1 MTTESNVVDLNEDST
16 SPVDEETQNQYKIWK
31 KNTPFLYDYVV
42 THSLLWPSMTVQFF
56 PDLER
61 SSHNDT
67 YNEDLNDTSK
77 DFAGDSEDFEYQ
89 LLLQRILIGTFTL
102 GQSIDN
108 ISLLQLPYYRSL
120 NKHLKA
126 DAIDYVQE
134 KQEFQMTK
142 IGKTKIKVLQRINHL
157 GDVNRARYMPQN
169 PNVIASCNNLGDLVV
184 YDRTK
189 QSSFRNNFVGDDVD
203 INTPQFRLINEQE
216 LVDVFGLDWNQQKEG
231 VIVSGDMRGS
241 INVYD
246 IKKSFVSKTNPNIRE
261 SKKYS
266 TSGAPINDIQWVPYH
281 DSLFVSVDDNGSI
294 KIFDTRCPA
303 NSSPVLKKDTNIGM
317 NALSINPSNV
327 AAIGTGNLA
336 GVVDIWDL
344 RNFGALDVPSL
355 LHAKA
360 HVDEITLL
368 KWHPKYHNVIGS
380 SANDKLVKIHD
391 VAKFSE
397 ESYGLLFN
405 HGGHMLGVNDFDWSL
420 HEDWLLASVANDN
433 SVHFWKPSNSYVY
446 EYKAT

>member
-16 SPVDEETQNQYKIWK
+16 SLVDENTQNQYKIWK

-42 THSLLWPSMTVQFF
+42 THPLLWPSMTVQFF
-56 PDLER
+56 PDLEK
-61 SSHNDT
+61 SSYSDT
-67 YNEDLNDTSK
+67 YNEDFNDFFK
-77 DFAGDSEDFEYQ
+77 GFAGDLEDFDYQ
-89 LLLQRILIGTFTL
+89 PLLQRVLIGTFTL

-108 ISLLQLPYYRSL
+108 ISLLQLPYYRNL

-134 KQEFQMTK
+134 KQEFEMTK

-169 PNVIASCNNLGDLVV
+169 PNVIASCNNLGDIVV

-203 INTPQFRLINEQE
+203 INTPQFRLINKQG

-231 VIVSGDMRGS
+231 VIVSGNMKGS

-246 IKKSFVSKTNPNIRE
+246 IKKNFVSKTDPNIRE

-266 TSGAPINDIQWVPYH
+266 TNGAPINDIQWMPYH

-294 KIFDTRCPA
+294 KIFDIRSA
-303 NSSPVLKKDTNIGM
+303 DNSSPVLKKETNIGI
-317 NALSINPSNV
+317 NASSINPNNMI
-327 AAIGTGNLA
+327 AIGTANLA
-336 GVVDIWDL
+336 GAIDIWDL
-344 RNFGALDVPSL
+344 RNFGGAPSL
-355 LHAKA
+355 LHAKV
-360 HVDEITLL
+360 HDDEITLL
-368 KWHPKYHNVIGS
+368 KWHPKYHNIIGS
-380 SANDKLVKIHD
+380 SADDKLVKIHD
-391 VAKFSE
+391 VAKFSNE
-397 ESYGLLFN
+397 GDGLLFN
-405 HGGHMLGVNDFDWSL
+405 HRGHMLGVNDFDWSL
-420 HEDWLLASVANDN
+420 HEDWLLSSVANDN
-433 SVHFWKPSNSYVY
+433 SLHFWKPSRSYVY
-446 EYKAT
+446 EYETT